1 LTVTK
6 FEPILLPAVAAN
18 VVEASTTYSELQS
31 SLSNPYASQEISRF
45 GTNPNLPTTESQLLN
60 LETSVIKSR
69 NISLEGA

>member
-1 LTVTK
+1 
-6 FEPILLPAVAAN
+6 
-18 VVEASTTYSELQS
+18 VEASTTYSELQS
-31 SLSNPYASQEISRF
+31 SLSNPNASQEIFRF